1 MSALIIQNPPK
12 RKKPWFSKLRRL
24 WLPIT
29 IVTAVLLVGVGV
41 AGFVIYKQKTLPK
54 SAPQNEALQN
64 GALQNEAL
72 QSAINSLNETNID
85 KDVKTDIAGLEEKA
99 KTATTKDEKVQ
110 VYSDL
115 SAAYSKSGNHNAAIE
130 AINKRNEADPENAKY
145 QAYTLAHM
153 YEMAGNKQQAIAQY
167 KISLDMTVQAKNSA
181 SGTDGNDPFHG
192 YDARI
197 QELQMS
203 IDRLEGKP
211 LNLPI

>member
-29 IVTAVLLVGVGV
+29 IVAAVLLVGVGV
-41 AGFVIYKQKTLPK
+41 AGYVVYKQKTPPK
-54 SAPQNEALQN
+54 AAPQA
-64 GALQNEAL
+64 APQNEAL
-72 QSAINSLNETNID
+72 QSAINSLNETSID

-110 VYSDL
+110 AYSDL
-115 SAAYSKSGNHNAAIE
+115 SAAYSKTGNYNAAID
-130 AINKRNEADPENAKY
+130 AVNKRNEADPENAKY

-153 YEMAGNKQQAIAQY
+153 YELAGDKQRAIAQY
-167 KISLDMTVQAKNSA
+167 KISLDMTVQAKNSTP
-181 SGTDGNDPFHG
+181 GTDENDPFHG